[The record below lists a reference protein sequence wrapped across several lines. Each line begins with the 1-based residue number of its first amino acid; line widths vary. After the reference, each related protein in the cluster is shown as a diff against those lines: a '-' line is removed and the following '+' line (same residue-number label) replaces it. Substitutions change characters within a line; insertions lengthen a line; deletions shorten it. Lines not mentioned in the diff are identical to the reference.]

1 MVVPISAGLD
11 QPVLEGDLSWG
22 LSLSTPPLPRL
33 KGPTVKIEVISLF
46 ARKLQPFSNVEFTRK
61 VWTNFQNLPRTKFS
75 FFSGFTY
82 TIGLHK
88 TN

>member
-22 LSLSTPPLPRL
+22 LSLSPPSPPPRL

-61 VWTNFQNLPRTKFS
+61 VWTNF
-75 FFSGFTY
+75 
-82 TIGLHK
+82 
-88 TN
+88 